1 VIYLHK
7 LITIL
12 AFILLLVTSVSAQ
25 EKLLTAVDVIQGEYA
40 EYKALKGYEH
50 ENLYQIYFK
59 GNSESYQVTFDKY
72 KKVNMDE
79 VITWK
84 YKDKVIKTK
93 RSELYK
99 FFSDLS
105 YFSSRLAIDDKSIFT
120 PNWFQET
127 FGEVYQDWVDDGV
140 YANEANSLVIQY
152 FKQDD
157 SSKSRYS
164 LSE

>member
-1 VIYLHK
+1 MNK

-12 AFILLLVTSVSAQ
+12 VFVLLLITSVSAQ
-25 EKLLTAVDVIQGEYA
+25 EKLLTAVDVTQGDYA
-40 EYKALKGYEH
+40 GYKALKGYEH
-50 ENLYQIYFK
+50 ENLYQVYFK
-59 GNSESYQVTFDKY
+59 GNSESYQVTFEKY

-79 VITWK
+79 IITWK

-93 RSELYK
+93 RIDLCK

-105 YFSSRLAIDDKSIFT
+105 YFSSRLGINDKSIFT
-120 PNWFQET
+120 PDWFQET

-140 YANEANSLVIQY
+140 YTTEANSLVIQY

-164 LSE
+164 LSEL